1 MRVIRPNPG
10 ESSMR
15 VIDRQTESEKRTDI
29 GLVYTQSQYKAL
41 KFVATS
47 IQEYLPKSVYRPTHA
62 VDVEQINEVTLC
74 QKVESQSDDR

>member
-15 VIDRQTESEKRTDI
+15 VIDRQTESEKQTDI

-47 IQEYLPKSVYRPTHA
+47 IQEYLPKSVYTHA